1 MELLLRKALKCTLL
15 STFSVPRSHRRGR
28 PTEWSTCG
36 VAETFAFME
45 IMRDQIVSATTA
57 NRILK
62 LIQCPSFDA
71 SRLPKIV
78 KSAMKV
84 EDHYLPALVCRV
96 VLVDQLINH
105 STL

>member
-1 MELLLRKALKCTLL
+1 MELLLREALKFPL
-15 STFSVPRSHRRGR
+15 SPIFSVPRSHRRGR
-28 PTEWSTCG
+28 PTEWSECG

-45 IMRDQIVSATTA
+45 IMRDQIVSATAA

-62 LIQCPSFDA
+62 LLQCPSFDA
-71 SRLPKIV
+71 NRLPKTF

-84 EDHYLPALVCRV
+84 EDHYLPSLVFRV

-105 STL
+105 STI